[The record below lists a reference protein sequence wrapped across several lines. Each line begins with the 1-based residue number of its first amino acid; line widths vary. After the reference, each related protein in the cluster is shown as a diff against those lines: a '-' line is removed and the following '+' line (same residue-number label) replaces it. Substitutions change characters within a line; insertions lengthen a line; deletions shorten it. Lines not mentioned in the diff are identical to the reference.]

1 MKIKFNEYNEF
12 LSRCCLCVKSWEDEE
27 EMISKTEISYFLR
40 LFIRNGY
47 VLDFSTNSFDIFTT
61 SSIVSPCIF

>member
-1 MKIKFNEYNEF
+1 
-12 LSRCCLCVKSWEDEE
+12 
-27 EMISKTEISYFLR
+27 MISKTEISYFLR
-40 LFIRNGY
+40 LFIKNGY

>member
-12 LSRCCLCVKSWEDEE
+12 LSKYCLCAKNWEDEE
-27 EMISKTEISYFLR
+27 EMISKTEIPYFLK
-40 LFIRNGY
+40 LFINNGY